1 VVVVHAPT
9 AAEVPGVEEHFAR
22 TNPDGS
28 RQPRAASIATGDR
41 EFRRDLLIAI
51 VAFSGIAQ

>member
-1 VVVVHAPT
+1 MVHAPI
-9 AAEVPGVEEHFAR
+9 AEETPGVEEHFAR
-22 TNPDGS
+22 TNPGGS
-28 RQPRAASIATGDR
+28 RKPRAASIATGDR